1 MSRRFMNREREY
13 VLLFYAAFIIGAII
27 IALLLVLSFL
37 LRNFGFPQL
46 AWLLVVGLPWL
57 IARVLSDPPLLVA
70 LIIVGLFLWACPWES
85 LFDGDGPSNH
95 RRGREV
101 LDDHLSQSYREAVRQ
116 HAARRNQRKRDR

>member
-85 LFDGDGPSNH
+85 LFGGEGPSNH

-101 LDDHLSQSYREAVRQ
+101 LDDRFPQEYRETVRQ
-116 HAARRNQRKRDR
+116 HAARRNQRKRGR